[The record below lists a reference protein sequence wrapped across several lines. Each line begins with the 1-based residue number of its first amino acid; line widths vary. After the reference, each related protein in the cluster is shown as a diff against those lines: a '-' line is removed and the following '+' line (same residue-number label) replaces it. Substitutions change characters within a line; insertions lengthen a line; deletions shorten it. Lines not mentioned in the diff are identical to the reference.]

1 MESFSPMQKFFPFP
15 LLLLFTL
22 LAHPAD
28 AGSDSLWDVAN
39 TSTGL
44 KKVKTLIALADR
56 YKHQDSMMLAENT
69 YNMALDH
76 IDLNNATGPELI
88 KLNLQ
93 AQLGLAGIYLLR
105 KADYEKSLNLL
116 LNTLPMVQKLND
128 TLTMASIY
136 YYLSL
141 NYRLISKY
149 EKAMAFLNETIPLS
163 EASRD
168 TALLISCF
176 NEKAN
181 LLYYLN
187 EKNLSNSFR
196 MKALT
201 LAKRTK
207 NLRAQGYI
215 NHDIG
220 LFALLN
226 GKYQEAIDFFRINL
240 RTAMQEK
247 DVRGICITAL
257 NISDAYMHLNK
268 TDSVYHYLHFADSV
282 SQKHTMIAEQADVL
296 HKFTGFYVSK
306 GNYRLAY
313 EYLYRFAE
321 AKDTILNI
329 EMKKQIEELDAIYQN
344 DKNQS
349 QIKAQREELAR
360 SELVIKQKNIISFLL
375 SGGIALLLVLG
386 VAILRNLRI
395 KRRAN
400 NLLSAKNEEILAQKL
415 QIETANNE
423 LMRHRDQLES
433 IVEERTRDLISAK
446 EKAEESD
453 RLKTAFLQNISH
465 EIRTPMNGILGF
477 LSLLRETD
485 LSTED
490 QDLYFTLIKQSSARM
505 LNTVTDIMDISKI
518 EAALVQP
525 RYTAINLNDLTKKI
539 ITQYRNDAEQKGV
552 ELRLLQIT
560 PGDWDTRIVTDREK
574 LNTIIAHLLRNAI
587 KYTEYGAIELGYSL
601 EGNSIHIY
609 VNDTGIGI
617 PADRIHAIFD
627 RFVQAEISDTRQH
640 EGSGLGLTISKAYVE
655 MLGGKIT
662 VESTQGK
669 GSRFAFTI
677 PYLPSGEGVSNREIT
692 PLPSAIPG
700 KIKKLQVIIAEDDDL
715 NAMYLQS
722 ILQPICSSIY
732 LARHGEDTL
741 AMLEQHPDTD
751 LILMDIKMPRM
762 DGFEATRKIRQR
774 NNDIIII
781 AQTAYA
787 LAGDRE
793 TALEAGI
800 NDYITK
806 PINKELLLELIGNVS
821 KFRVNP

>member
-1 MESFSPMQKFFPFP
+1 MQKFFPFP
-15 LLLLFTL
+15 LLLIFTL
-22 LAHPAD
+22 LSHPVN
-28 AGSDSLWDVAN
+28 AGSDSLWEIAN
-39 TSTGL
+39 ASTGL
-44 KKVKTLIALADR
+44 KKIKTLIALGDR
-56 YKHQDSMMLAENT
+56 YKRQDSMMLAENT

-116 LNTLPMVQKLND
+116 LNTLPTVQKLND

-163 EASRD
+163 EACRD

-201 LAKRTK
+201 LAKKTK

-240 RTAMQEK
+240 RTATQEK

-313 EYLYRFAE
+313 EYLNRFAE

-525 RYTAINLNDLTKKI
+525 RYTTTNLNELTRKLV
-539 ITQYRNDAEQKGV
+539 TQYRRDAEQEGV

-655 MLGGKIT
+655 MLGGKIM

-677 PYLPSGEGVSNREIT
+677 PYLPAGETGTDPETS
-692 PLPSAIPG
+692 PLPEAGPV
-700 KIKKLQVIIAEDDDL
+700 KLKKLKMIIAEDDEL
-715 NAMYLQS
+715 NGMYLKS
-722 ILQPICSSIY
+722 ILQSSSSGIFMAQNGAEAIA
-732 LARHGEDTL
+732 L
-741 AMLEQHPDTD
+741 LEQHPDTD
-751 LILMDIKMPRM
+751 LILMDIKMPGM
-762 DGFEATRKIRQR
+762 DGFETTHLIRQT
-774 NNDIIII
+774 NPDIIII

-821 KFRVNP
+821 KFRANP